1 MLPRVFGE
9 NLFDDWFDF
18 PDFRNFERDM
28 ERNMRDLDRKLY
40 GRHASREMKTDVHE
54 HDDHYEMRIDL
65 PGFKKEQITLTLEN
79 GYLTVAAEKGVETE
93 NNGKLIRQERY
104 SGEMA
109 RSFYVG
115 EDITE
120 NEIKA
125 KYEHGVLSLEIP
137 KKEAKP
143 KLPEKKTI
151 LIEG

>member
-28 ERNMRDLDRKLY
+28 QRNMRDLDRKLY

-120 NEIKA
+120 DEIKA

-137 KKEAKP
+137 KKEAKL